1 MTSPFSVKRG
11 GDHRVLL
18 TIVVVL
24 TVLMFLIVSAS
35 EQSYVGGQT
44 VQSGTPSIG
53 LNEVVQSVNIYHNA
67 SSGWTSLGFT
77 PTTGTVTLKFT
88 TAQAK
93 AYNGTDTII
102 IVTGNNSVD
111 SNNVLHNNYITYALS
126 TGSLA
131 GISSVQLEM
140 GSFLNG
146 TLNLGSFSSKEVQN
160 TVFTQTIFSGSV
172 NELGDH
178 ETMPI
183 MNLMGGFQT
192 AQPMIVIT
200 GNFTFSTTSSPSVT
214 FTMYHTSNTD
224 LWNDWDMVEI
234 GLAIFAL
241 IIVFVAYPRGHGV

>member
-1 MTSPFSVKRG
+1 
-11 GDHRVLL
+11 
-18 TIVVVL
+18 
-24 TVLMFLIVSAS
+24 MFLIVSAS

-67 SSGWTSLGFT
+67 SSGWKSLSFSG
-77 PTTGTVTLKFT
+77 TTGTVTIAAGQLKG
-88 TAQAK
+88 
-93 AYNGTDTII
+93 YNGTDTII

-126 TGSLA
+126 VGSLA

-146 TLNLGSFSSKEVQN
+146 TLNGGSFSSKEVQN

-200 GNFTFSTTSSPSVT
+200 GNFTFSTGNTPSVT